1 LVLRSIQLVIR
12 KELQALW
19 KDKRT
24 LAMYFIGPTIIMIAI
39 GSSLSN
45 LHAPVAVVDED
56 KTDLSGRLVES
67 LKNVGTLEIKTSN
80 SRDDGDSLLHDRSV
94 ISLVII
100 PKGFTQN
107 MTTGATGD
115 VEVITDTTVSMIS
128 DFVELGI
135 RQALVDFQ
143 KSIPIAGAAPTAS
156 GMPVEARFTKKYST
170 DFAILDLSLPSTFS
184 FIFLYISMTMTSM
197 SIVGER
203 MRGTLPRLVK
213 TPVSMVGLIMGK
225 FLASL
230 LTVNAEIVVILLI
243 ASQVYS
249 MTIVGSIIDAY
260 LAVLF
265 TSMVGLSLGL
275 LISMFAK
282 SERQAAELV
291 TIVLIVLIMT
301 GGTLVP
307 FEKMPKRGQSL
318 SKVLPVYYSID
329 AIRSI
334 FLRGYSIDAL
344 SLNFLVLGLY
354 IVAPLL
360 VAMLILRSSRS

>member
-1 LVLRSIQLVIR
+1 
-12 KELQALW
+12 
-19 KDKRT
+19 
-24 LAMYFIGPTIIMIAI
+24 
-39 GSSLSN
+39 
-45 LHAPVAVVDED
+45 
-56 KTDLSGRLVES
+56 
-67 LKNVGTLEIKTSN
+67 
-80 SRDDGDSLLHDRSV
+80 
-94 ISLVII
+94 
-100 PKGFTQN
+100 
-107 MTTGATGD
+107 MTTGRTAD
-115 VEVITDTTVSMIS
+115 VEVITDTTVSMIC

-143 KSIPIAGAAPTAS
+143 KSIPSAGAAPTAS
-156 GMPVEARFTKKYST
+156 GMPVEARFTQKYPT
-170 DFAILDLSLPSTFS
+170 DFAILDLSLPSTYS

-203 MRGTLPRLVK
+203 IRGTLPRLVK
-213 TPVSMVGLIMGK
+213 TPISMVGLVMGK

-249 MTIVGSIIDAY
+249 MTIVGSIVDAY

-265 TSMVGLSLGL
+265 TSMVGLSFGL

-282 SERQAAELV
+282 SDRQAAELV
-291 TIVLIVLIMT
+291 TIMLIVLIMT
-301 GGTLVP
+301 GGTMVP
-307 FEKMPKRGQSL
+307 FEKMPKSSQSL

-344 SLNFLVLGLY
+344 SLNFLVLSLY

-360 VAMLILRSSRS
+360 AAMLILRSSRS